1 MSKKVWIDD
10 ERAPEDFLSAA
21 ECEGIVW
28 IKKIRE
34 AIRYIKEH
42 AEEIEV
48 MYLDY
53 YMDDLYLDGS
63 ELVFEVLHG
72 RKEGSFA
79 NLKTVYLHSS
89 DETAIDDMM
98 EYADEIKA
106 LGVDMLPAPYRK

>member
-10 ERAPEDFLSAA
+10 QRAPQDFLSAA
-21 ECEGIVW
+21 ECEGVVW

-53 YMDDLYLDGS
+53 YMDDPYLDGS
-63 ELVFEVLHG
+63 EFVFEVLHS
-72 RKEGSFA
+72 RKEKSFV

-89 DETAIDDMM
+89 DETAIEEMM
-98 EYADEIKA
+98 EYAEEIKA
-106 LGVDMLPAPYRK
+106 FGVDMLPAPYRK

>member
-10 ERAPEDFLSAA
+10 ERAPQDFLSAA

-42 AEEIEV
+42 AEEIDV
-48 MYLDY
+48 LYLDY

-72 RKEGSFA
+72 RKEGSFT

-89 DETAIDDMM
+89 DEDAIDEMM
-98 EYADEIKA
+98 EYAEEIKT

>member
-1 MSKKVWIDD
+1 MSNKVWIDD
-10 ERAPEDFLSAA
+10 ERAPQDFLSAA

-72 RKEGSFA
+72 RKEGAFS

-89 DETAIDDMM
+89 DETAIDEMM
-98 EYADEIKA
+98 EYAEEIKA

>member
-1 MSKKVWIDD
+1 MSNKVWIDD
-10 ERAPEDFLSAA
+10 ERAPQDFLSAA
-21 ECEGIVW
+21 ECEGVVW

-53 YMDDLYLDGS
+53 YMDDPYLDGS
-63 ELVFEVLHG
+63 EFVFEVLHG

-79 NLKTVYLHSS
+79 NLKMVYLHSS
-89 DETAIDDMM
+89 DEDAIDEMM
-98 EYADEIKA
+98 EYAEEIKS